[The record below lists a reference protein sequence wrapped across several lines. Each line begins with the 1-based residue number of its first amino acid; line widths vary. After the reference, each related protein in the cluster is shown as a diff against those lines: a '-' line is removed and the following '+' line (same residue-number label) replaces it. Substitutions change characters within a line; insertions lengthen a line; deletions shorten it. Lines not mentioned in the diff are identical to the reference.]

1 MRTLYTIKELAELL
15 AVTEITIFRLMRRG
29 DLPYYKIGRATRFDP
44 ADIDAFLARCRRI
57 GVPDEDAAAAL
68 HEDTE

>member
-44 ADIDAFLARCRRI
+44 IDIDAYLARCRRI
-57 GVPDEDAAAAL
+57 GVPDDDGPAPLQDE
-68 HEDTE
+68 T